1 MITVNAMSRPT
12 ECRPGLRSDRMRPK
26 LFRGWRWNARSLRGA
41 LQWLAS
47 LALLL
52 GSIAA
57 NAAVTDC
64 EGMAID
70 GQAACIPPTYAPTQY
85 TVCDIAGSFQYRTNA
100 WNACYS
106 ELGVTNPILSEATTV
121 ALANCFDKKLVLTG
135 GVVGPVPWL
144 PVGTTYNDN
153 LCSAGVVHDLD
164 GHHLWGVG
172 NLTGSSS
179 NFAFTRV
186 ETSSCPVNYTM
197 VTGTVRGLTEQV
209 RCKPT
214 NPPCPPGEGVSP
226 TSPPACRKI
235 APIPATAK
243 VPETCDKCG
252 GVGDPI
258 VPLTGANTQA
268 VSTGF
273 RLAGSELVLVY
284 DTTPKLNGFPVRSL
298 PSFGKL
304 WSSSLHKTL
313 GIGSGANVITAYRG
327 TGSVVTF
334 VLKGGAY
341 TSDADVNDRIAA
353 VAGGYLYTDAK
364 NRRLETY
371 DASGRLLMV
380 EAVDGSYTSFR
391 YSSAATS
398 TAPEAGYLVQAT
410 DQTGRFLKFEY
421 VLPVGA
427 SEAFGATAGLVSR
440 VVDSAGQAFSA
451 SYNANLNLTALT
463 WQDGKALQFLYE
475 DATNPWAMTG
485 RLDENLSRSATWAY
499 DAQGRAVSTSLS
511 SGVDSFSVS
520 YDTPPRY
527 VLTESEDASSNLL
540 YRRYEVAALGSV
552 TVTTPN
558 GQSIGWQSTSLFGA
572 PAMTGLSQPAGSGT
586 AASSRAIAYDASGN
600 VASRDDFL
608 GVRTCY
614 AYDSGNREVTRV
626 EGLSTS
632 TSCASVLPV
641 GATLPTGAR
650 KMTTQWHPEW
660 RLPTKITSPGRTV
673 TTVYHG
679 QIDPFTLLVANC
691 TSAPLMSSG
700 NPLPAVCKVV
710 EQSIAD
716 SASRTIAYTYGDV
729 GNLLTTTDARGNA
742 DTVQYQTISSGT
754 VDPAF
759 DRVTTLLH
767 GDGTNGSS
775 AFIDSSS
782 PAKTVAVGYGTPTNS
797 STSKKFGAASL
808 YFSGASSIKVVAVGG
823 TTFWAS
829 DWTVEFA
836 ALPGTPTIS
845 SAGVFGN
852 RDNSIGPMGGGQ
864 LYLNYASGL
873 LTYIGLEIGVSSQW
887 AQIGI
892 GSSAAFDA
900 ARSPAGTFNQIAVTK
915 QGLSYTFFLNGVKV
929 GTATHSGTPMAAS
942 SADLY
947 VGAAN
952 HNAFYPFYFN
962 GYIDEFRITM
972 DVQRYVKNYA
982 PRTTAFP
989 DVGQSPGVDPALYN
1003 VQSTTNAAGHTV
1015 QFTQYDLLGRMVQS
1029 VDPKGI
1035 VTDITYTARGW
1046 VHTVAV
1052 TAPGASARTTIY
1064 TYDDVGQLTGVA
1076 NPDGSSAA
1084 YSYDA
1089 AHRLTGATDARGN
1102 SVSYTLDS
1110 AGNRT
1115 AEQIKDPT
1123 GTLQRTIGRSFDAL
1137 NRLQQV
1143 TGAAR

>member
-1 MITVNAMSRPT
+1 MHGADSRNVSS
-12 ECRPGLRSDRMRPK
+12 PGEENERARRQRVP
-26 LFRGWRWNARSLRGA
+26 GWRLIVPSWRATLR
-41 LQWLAS
+41 WLAS
-47 LALLL
+47 LTLVA
-52 GSIAA
+52 GSISA

-64 EGMAID
+64 EGMAVD
-70 GQAACIPPTYAPTQY
+70 GQAQCIAPTYAPTQY
-85 TVCDIAGSFQYRTNA
+85 TVCDIAGPTSQRSAA
-100 WNACYS
+100 WNACS
-106 ELGVTNPILSEATTV
+106 TELGITNPILSEAATV
-121 ALANCFDKKLVLTG
+121 AYANCFDRKLVPTG
-135 GVVGPVPWL
+135 GVSGPVPWL
-144 PVGTTYNDN
+144 GVGTAYNDN
-153 LCSAGVVHDLD
+153 LCTSGTVRDLD

-186 ETSSCPVNYTM
+186 ETSSCPANYTI
-197 VTGTVRGLTEQV
+197 VSLVVRGITEQV

-214 NPPCPPGEGVSP
+214 NPPCPPGEVVSP
-226 TSPPACRKI
+226 TSPPACRKV

-243 VPETCDKCG
+243 VTEICDKCG
-252 GVGDPI
+252 PVGNPI
-258 VPLTGANTQA
+258 VPLTGAKTQP

-273 RLAGSELVLVY
+273 RLSGSDLVLVY

-298 PSFGKL
+298 PSFGQL

-313 GIGSGANVITAYRG
+313 GIGSGATVITAYRG
-327 TGSVVTF
+327 IGSVVTF
-334 VLKGGAY
+334 VLKAGAY

-371 DASGRLLMV
+371 SASGRLLMV
-380 EAVDGSYTSFR
+380 EAVDGSYTSFT

-398 TAPEAGYLVQAT
+398 TVPAAGYLVQAT

-421 VLPVGA
+421 VLPAGA
-427 SEAFGATAGLVSR
+427 SEAFSATAGLVSR
-440 VVDSAGQAFSA
+440 VVDSSGQAFSA
-451 SYNANLNLTALT
+451 SYDANLNLSGLT
-463 WQDGKALQFLYE
+463 WQDSKSLQFLYE
-475 DATNPWAMTG
+475 DTTNPWAMTG
-485 RLDENLSRSATWAY
+485 RLDENLNRNATWTY
-499 DAQGRAVSTSLS
+499 DGQGRAVSTSLAA
-511 SGVDSFSVS
+511 GVDSYSVS
-520 YDTPPRY
+520 YATPPQY
-527 VLTESEDASSNLL
+527 VLTETEDATFNLL
-540 YRRYEVAALGSV
+540 YRRYEVAALGAV

-558 GQSIGWQSTSLFGA
+558 GQSTGWQSATLFGA

-614 AYDSGNREVTRV
+614 AYDSGNRELTRV

-632 TSCASVLPV
+632 ASCAGVLPL

-650 KMTTQWHPEW
+650 KITTQWHPEW

-679 QIDPFTLLVANC
+679 QTDPFASLVANC
-691 TSAPLMSSG
+691 TTAALMSSG
-700 NPLPAVCKVV
+700 NPLPVVCKVV
-710 EQSIAD
+710 DQSIAD
-716 SASRTIAYTYGDV
+716 SASRTTAYTYGDV
-729 GNLLTTTDARGNA
+729 GNLLTVTDARGNA
-742 DTVQYQTISSGT
+742 DTVQYQAVAEGP

-759 DRVTTLLH
+759 DRVKILLH
-767 GDGTNGSS
+767 GDGTNGSNV
-775 AFIDSSS
+775 FVDSSS
-782 PAKTVAVGYGTPTNS
+782 PAKTVTVGYGTPTNS

-808 YFSGASSIKVVAVGG
+808 YFSGASSIKVAGVGG

-852 RDNSIGPMGGGQ
+852 RDNSVGPMGGGQ

-873 LTYIGLEIGVSSQW
+873 LTYIGLEVGVSSQW
-887 AQIGI
+887 AQMGI
-892 GSSAAFDA
+892 GSSTPGFDA
-900 ARSPAGTFNQIAVTK
+900 ARSSSGTFNQIAVTK

-929 GTATHSGTPMAAS
+929 GSATQSVTAMTAS

-962 GYIDEFRITM
+962 GYIDDFRITM
-972 DVQRYVKNYA
+972 DVARYVKNYA
-982 PRTTAFP
+982 LRTTAFP

-1015 QFTQYDLLGRMVQS
+1015 QFTQYDVLGRVLQS

-1035 VTDITYTARGW
+1035 VTGITYTARGW
-1046 VHTVAV
+1046 VQTVAV
-1052 TAPGASARTTIY
+1052 TAPGGSARTT
-1064 TYDDVGQLTGVA
+1064 TYSYNDVGQLMGVA
-1076 NPDGSSAA
+1076 NPDGSSVA
-1084 YSYDA
+1084 YTYDA
-1089 AHRLTGATDARGN
+1089 SHRLTRATDARGN
-1102 SVSYTLDS
+1102 SVTYTLDS
-1110 AGNRT
+1110 TGNRI
-1115 AEQIKDPT
+1115 AEEIKDPG
-1123 GTLQRTIGRSFDAL
+1123 GTLQRAISRSFDAL